1 MSSRVRVVG
10 VSHVLP
16 ATGAD
21 GAAAG
26 SPLLPDDHLL
36 KLSFVDC
43 LFVAVVP
50 MQRLFFYQGP
60 SVPAFPCVVNS
71 LRSSLAAAL
80 RHFLPLAGKIAYYP
94 PSSTAAG
101 SGLVVDCSP
110 GAVSPGVSF
119 VEAQFAG
126 TIADMRR
133 VASGEEHDPE
143 ALARLGP
150 ELEAGR
156 LPAPVLAV
164 QVTRPADDHR
174 GVVVGVSIHHAVADG
189 HSVWQFMRAWSAVS
203 RSSQGLV
210 PRPTFDR
217 AVIRHPEADEL
228 ASKFLR
234 TFAPALPMRVI
245 IARVSTKLYSQ
256 VRSSR
261 PTLDLDQRRMMEQS
275 VAIGKQL
282 DKHPST
288 YVAVSSPSTCWT
300 SAAAANDDDDDT
312 CYFLVPVDNRR
323 SLPGVGEGYFGNC
336 LSLSFARAAARDLMR
351 PDAGMAHAAAAIREV
366 ARETVA
372 SPLRGAERWAEAYAG
387 MPRESFTPSGSSNR
401 FMAYETD
408 MGWGAPTQ
416 VELGSLSG
424 KRMVLLLGAPNGAV
438 QVTVALDH
446 AHMDRFAANFMQT

>member
-234 TFAPALPMRVI
+234 TFAPALPM
-245 IARVSTKLYSQ
+245 

-288 YVAVSSPSTCWT
+288 YVAV
-300 SAAAANDDDDDT
+300 
-312 CYFLVPVDNRR
+312 

>member
-21 GAAAG
+21 GAAG

-36 KLSFVDC
+36 KLSFMDC
-43 LFVAVVP
+43 LFVAV
-50 MQRLFFYQGP
+50 RLFFYQGP
-60 SVPAFPCVVNS
+60 SVPAFPCVVHS
-71 LRSSLAAAL
+71 LRSSLAAVL
-80 RHFLPLAGKIAYYP
+80 RHFLPLAGKLAYYP
-94 PSSTAAG
+94 PSSAAAG

-110 GAVSPGVSF
+110 DAVSPGVSF

-164 QVTRPADDHR
+164 QVTRPADDHGHG

-228 ASKFLR
+228 AIKFLR
-234 TFAPALPMRVI
+234 TFAPA
-245 IARVSTKLYSQ
+245 
-256 VRSSR
+256 
-261 PTLDLDQRRMMEQS
+261 
-275 VAIGKQL
+275 
-282 DKHPST
+282 
-288 YVAVSSPSTCWT
+288 
-300 SAAAANDDDDDT
+300 SA
-312 CYFLVPVDNRR
+312 YDNR
-323 SLPGVGEGYFGNC
+323 
-336 LSLSFARAAARDLMR
+336 A
-351 PDAGMAHAAAAIREV
+351 
-366 ARETVA
+366 TV
-372 SPLRGAERWAEAYAG
+372 
-387 MPRESFTPSGSSNR
+387 T
-401 FMAYETD
+401 
-408 MGWGAPTQ
+408 
-416 VELGSLSG
+416 
-424 KRMVLLLGAPNGAV
+424 
-438 QVTVALDH
+438 
-446 AHMDRFAANFMQT
+446 